1 MFLLLSCLFFN
12 AAIIWDDVLVCL
24 AFFVQW
30 WKHHAIH
37 QVSFAI
43 WKIGTNS
50 GWYPGWVVNQKKQHL
65 TPLFLFN
72 VKIYVANKN
81 MMTKGPS
88 EIWLPEHSPNN
99 TKPKSQISKTT
110 TWYGWYNKNNDY
122 RHMYMNVCE
131 YINNVYIYIMSKNI
145 DLSTWNLKH
154 IKYQM
159 NPNDAGF
166 IVHQP
171 SNCST
176 NQRRLSPER
185 PATSPITAISSNSS
199 LSFNKN
205 HSKVFFQWCL
215 TKNKDL
221 LTSRTLF
228 RYM

>member
-131 YINNVYIYIMSKNI
+131 YINNVYIYYVKKYWSQHLKSETHKIPNESKWCWI
-145 DLSTWNLKH
+145 HCPSTQQLFDQPKKTQPWKTGDF
-154 IKYQM
+154 
-159 NPNDAGF
+159 PNHCNF
-166 IVHQP
+166 KQ
-171 SNCST
+171 
-176 NQRRLSPER
+176 
-185 PATSPITAISSNSS
+185 
-199 LSFNKN
+199 
-205 HSKVFFQWCL
+205 
-215 TKNKDL
+215 
-221 LTSRTLF
+221 
-228 RYM
+228 